1 MAPVDICFQSLQ
13 GLTTI
18 ISEQDDLLHS
28 LVSSLWALLVME
40 GPLSPTSL
48 SFKRTSGDDSN
59 VLGAEFATTRS
70 NVADFIADLGS
81 LALSCHG
88 KLEPEE
94 AQAVEVGI
102 GTIFLASVEKI
113 SAIRAERNSSNGPSS
128 QRLPPVLPHEL
139 AKVAPRRFNY
149 MLLEQS
155 QRLRCSGQGVDE
167 LELEFRS
174 FKAAFHSE
182 NSLSDSLQKHGTTNG
197 FSEAWHSLGTRF
209 SKLRQFCGGLATVF
223 PGTAQS
229 SRTLAC

>member
-1 MAPVDICFQSLQ
+1 MSLGRVCRWLVKHRARLFEHFGEKNPPCEPPLSWWVVLLAVEAYMAPVDICFQSLQ
-13 GLTTI
+13 GFTTI

-28 LVSSLWALLVME
+28 LVSSLRALLVME

-48 SFKRTSGDDSN
+48 SFKRTSGDDRN

-70 NVADFIADLGS
+70 NVADVIADLGS

-102 GTIFLASVEKI
+102 GTMFLASVEKI

-139 AKVAPRRFNY
+139 AKVAPRRFND

-167 LELEFRS
+167 LEL
-174 FKAAFHSE
+174 
-182 NSLSDSLQKHGTTNG
+182 
-197 FSEAWHSLGTRF
+197 
-209 SKLRQFCGGLATVF
+209 
-223 PGTAQS
+223 
-229 SRTLAC
+229 